1 MTACLCEV
9 NPLINPAFRSSH
21 NPSVARWRENHLL
34 TFSNSLQP

>member
-9 NPLINPAFRSSH
+9 NPLINPVFRSSH